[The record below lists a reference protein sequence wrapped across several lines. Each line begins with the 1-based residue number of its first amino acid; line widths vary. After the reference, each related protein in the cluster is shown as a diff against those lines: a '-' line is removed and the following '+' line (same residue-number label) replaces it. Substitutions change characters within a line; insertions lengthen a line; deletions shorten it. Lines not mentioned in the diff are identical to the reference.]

1 MITLENLKNKNC
13 SCNPSMS
20 GIKAVYL
27 VPLAHIE
34 AFNIRSL
41 ATCGYDRVTVETT
54 GGKAITLKAGCSFI
68 NVYSDKNLGELKY
81 TPAGGVNKYFQASLE
96 IFHPGF
102 KRKLLGFLGSMINQ
116 DLVMIVKMSNG
127 QYHLL
132 GNENRGV
139 LIDDGTEATSGK
151 ATADNNGATV
161 MFRFDTPAPMIFVD
175 EWQPT
180 DEETGIELFRYIYLL
195 TTEDDET
202 ITTEDNNLIEL

>member
-41 ATCGYDRVTVETT
+41 ATCGYDRVTVEPT

-68 NVYSDKNLGELKY
+68 NVYADKNLGELKY
-81 TPAGGVNKYFQASLE
+81 TPTGGVNKYFQASLE

-116 DLVMIVKMSNG
+116 DLVLIVKANNG
-127 QYHLL
+127 LYHLL
-132 GNENRGV
+132 GNENRGA
-139 LIDDGTEATSGK
+139 LLDEGTEATSGK
-151 ATADNNGATV
+151 ATADNNGATMV
-161 MFRFDTPAPMIFVD
+161 FRFDTPSPAVFCE
-175 EWQPT
+175 EWEPT
-180 DEETGIELFRYIYLL
+180 NEDNGVELFRYIYLP
-195 TTEDDET
+195 TTEDGEI
-202 ITTEDNNLIEL
+202 ITTEDNNLIEI

>member
-1 MITLENLKNKNC
+1 MITLENLKKQS

-34 AFNIRSL
+34 AFNFRRM
-41 ATCGYDRVTVETT
+41 ATCGYDRVVIEPT
-54 GGKAITLKAGCSFI
+54 GGKAVTLKSGCSFI
-68 NVYSDKNLGELKY
+68 SMYTDKNFGELKY
-81 TPAGGVNKYFQASLE
+81 TPQGGVNRFFQASLE

-116 DLVMIVKMSNG
+116 DLVIIVKTANG

-132 GNENRGV
+132 GNESRAA
-139 LIDDGTEATSGK
+139 LIDDGTEASSGK

-175 EWQPT
+175 GWEPT